1 VTADFPEVDAVNVA
15 DGQGAV
21 VTLQALSNVSVNA
34 RVTSVSP
41 VSTVVS
47 NVVEYPV
54 EVVLDNTPSGLKPG
68 ETANVEV
75 VVSEA
80 DNALYLA
87 SSAVT
92 TRGGT
97 STVTALVNGKQ
108 QTVTVTTGVVGTST
122 TQITS
127 GLHEGEKVVLAST
140 SSSTSSSGFPGVGG
154 FGGGGIGGLGGSGL
168 LRGGGGR

>member
-1 VTADFPEVDAVNVA
+1 VTADFPEVDAVNLA

-21 VTLQALSNVSVNA
+21 VTMKALSNVSINA
-34 RVTSVSP
+34 WVSSVSP

-54 EVVLDNTPSGLKPG
+54 TVVLDNASSGLKPG
-68 ETANVEV
+68 QTANVEV
-75 VVSEA
+75 VVAEA
-80 DNALYLA
+80 DNALYVS

-97 STVTALVNGKQ
+97 STVTTLVQGKQ

-127 GLHEGEKVVLAST
+127 GLYQGEKVVLAS
-140 SSSTSSSGFPGVGG
+140 SSSSSSSSGFPGVGG
-154 FGGGGIGGLGGSGL
+154 FGGGGIGGLGGSGSL
-168 LRGGGGR
+168 SGGGGR